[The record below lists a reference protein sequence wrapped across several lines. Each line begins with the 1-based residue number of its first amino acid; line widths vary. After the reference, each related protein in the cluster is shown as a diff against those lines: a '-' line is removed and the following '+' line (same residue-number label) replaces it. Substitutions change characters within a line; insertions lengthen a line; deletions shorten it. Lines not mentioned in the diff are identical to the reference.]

1 MSKKKNKNKKYV
13 KALIQNYIELQKYLP
28 MREKY
33 MEHQRQLMEEIKK
46 DLKTVKDLRK
56 QIPLITDPLKRREKT
71 DCGRYLIEICAEKA
85 RRVIKQNEIFGLID
99 IAFGLN

>member
-46 DLKTVKDLRK
+46 DLKRWQTEKSINTVNLSNRLIKRK
-56 QIPLITDPLKRREKT
+56 T
-71 DCGRYLIEICAEKA
+71 
-85 RRVIKQNEIFGLID
+85 QNNSII
-99 IAFGLN
+99 